1 MRRGE
6 AVRRRRT
13 SPVVNAPRI
22 IDPQMVIAKDS
33 GYSAVFMVPPNPLT
47 AVSAALADSSVGVS
61 TTAI

>member
-1 MRRGE
+1 
-6 AVRRRRT
+6 
-13 SPVVNAPRI
+13 
-22 IDPQMVIAKDS
+22 MVIARDS